1 MATGNIDIVVKLVDR
16 ASHGLAAI
24 GQKVG
29 GVASKLRSALMP
41 AAALA
46 GAGLGALAFGALKA
60 VHSASDLNEAVNK
73 AVVTFGKASGV
84 VTEFA
89 DTSAKKFGIS
99 QRAANEYAATL
110 GVILQGSGIAAKAS
124 ADMSVDLVKLSADL
138 ASFNNIPIDVALE
151 KIRAG
156 LVGESEPLRT
166 VGVLLSEA
174 AVRQKALDM
183 GLIKG
188 KAVMTDAQKVQARYA
203 LILEQTSKQQGDFA
217 RTADGAANKERI
229 LAARMEDLRAK
240 IGQRLL
246 PVYVKLLGFIA
257 DKVFPWVEKKLPGA
271 LDRMERAWRDV
282 SRVIVGFLREARPA
296 AEKFFSLFLTGL
308 QTILPVVKAV
318 FEFIIHNKVALIAAI
333 AAIGAAILLALGPG
347 AAAVIAIV
355 ALIALVGLV
364 KKNWSELE
372 AKTRA
377 VFNSL
382 PGPVKV
388 ALEFIY
394 SFTKARIEGVIQ
406 VFNSAY
412 SIIKNVVSLVDNL
425 LHGRWGAA
433 WADLKKIA
441 SASLDLLLG
450 MVKTQ
455 FGNLPAIILGAVT
468 KAANAA
474 LGLGLKLGL
483 SIVDGIKA
491 GVIGLATFLWNTFKA
506 AWNAGAKAANSV
518 LNAASG
524 LINKVDVFHIVPDLP
539 KNPIPTLAKGGI
551 VTKTG
556 LAEVHEGEQFSGVG
570 RRGGDIIIN
579 ITGTWDLSNPNHIEQ
594 LTSALTGQIRRNL
607 AMGA

>member
-1 MATGNIDIVVKLVDR
+1 MATGNIDIVVKLVDK
-16 ASHGLAAI
+16 ASRGLSAIAQKAGGLAKTLGGALRA
-24 GQKVG
+24 GALAG
-29 GVASKLRSALMP
+29 GVA
-41 AAALA
+41 
-46 GAGLGALAFGALKA
+46 
-60 VHSASDLNEAVNK
+60 
-73 AVVTFGKASGV
+73 
-84 VTEFA
+84 
-89 DTSAKKFGIS
+89 
-99 QRAANEYAATL
+99 
-110 GVILQGSGIAAKAS
+110 
-124 ADMSVDLVKLSADL
+124 LV
-138 ASFNNIPIDVALE
+138 
-151 KIRAG
+151 G
-156 LVGESEPLRT
+156 LVGL
-166 VGVLLSEA
+166 GVKFVKMAAEEEAGIKRLAA
-174 AVRQKALDM
+174 AVDNAGGSWAKQGAAIEAVIRQRQKLGFSD
-183 GLIKG
+183 
-188 KAVMTDAQKVQARYA
+188 DEQRES
-203 LILEQTSKQQGDFA
+203 LILLTSLTGNAEEALKRQAVAMDFA
-217 RTADGAANKERI
+217 RGTGMDLFTASKLLAKVSDENVGALGRWGIRVKAGTSATEVMRLVQKKFAGQSQAFAESTAGKWQRFNIALDNIQETIGAA
-229 LAARMEDLRAK
+229 
-240 IGQRLL
+240 LL
-246 PVYVKLLGFIA
+246 PLASKLAEKLGGFLEDHEEQIGRTVKKWTAFGQNKAFPAILGF
-257 DKVFPWVEKKLPGA
+257 V
-271 LDRMERAWRDV
+271 RDV
-282 SRVIVGFLREARPA
+282 RPY
-296 AEKFFSLFLTGL
+296 AEKFFDLFLTGL
-308 QTILPVVKAV
+308 KTLYPPAKAV
-318 FEFIIHNKVALIAAI
+318 FEFIINNKVALIAAI
-333 AAIGAAILLALGPG
+333 TAIGAAILLALGPG

-372 AKTRA
+372 AKTKA